1 MSPPSIHSSPTAREK
16 GFSLIEVL
24 VALLVL
30 SIGLLGLAAL
40 QTTSLKYN
48 TDSYTR
54 TQATLLAYDIMD
66 RMRSNLA
73 AVSTGNYN
81 VPSSA
86 TASSKIAAYNSCKNS
101 ATGCGCDLTGA
112 KCSTSN
118 LATYDLGKWYE
129 RLAATLP
136 EASTNLATISTS
148 SSGSSTQVTIIIQWK
163 DRDLLTPKSHTWIAQ
178 L

>member
-1 MSPPSIHSSPTAREK
+1 MHTSIARSSLNIGQR
-16 GFSLIEVL
+16 GFSLVEVL

-54 TQATLLAYDIMD
+54 TQATIIAYDILD
-66 RMRSNLA
+66 RMRLNPTGVSAGDYDA
-73 AVSTGNYN
+73 ANSADAASKVSAYN
-81 VPSSA
+81 GCKSSA
-86 TASSKIAAYNSCKNS
+86 SGCKCDASTADCNTIK
-101 ATGCGCDLTGA
+101 
-112 KCSTSN
+112 

-136 EASTNLATISTS
+136 EASSNLATISRTS
-148 SSGSSTQVTIIIQWK
+148 ANKVTITIRWK
-163 DRDLLTPKSHTWIAQ
+163 ERDLPTPKSHVWEVQ

>member
-1 MSPPSIHSSPTAREK
+1 MRLPNFHSIPIAREK

-66 RMRSNLA
+66 RMRSNLTG
-73 AVSTGNYN
+73 VSAGNYN
-81 VPSSA
+81 VSA
-86 TASSKIAAYNSCKNS
+86 STAPSKIAAYNSCKNS
-101 ATGCGCDLTGA
+101 ASGCGCDLTGA
-112 KCSTSN
+112 NCSTSN

-148 SSGSSTQVTIIIQWK
+148 SSGSSTQVIITIRWK
-163 DRDLLTPKSHTWIAQ
+163 DRDLLTPKSHTWTAE

>member
-1 MSPPSIHSSPTAREK
+1 MRQSRNNSSLNIGPK
-16 GFSLIEVL
+16 GFSLVEVL

-54 TQATLLAYDIMD
+54 TQATILAYDIID
-66 RMRSNLA
+66 RMRLNSA
-73 AVSTGNYN
+73 GVSAGNYDAATN
-81 VPSSA
+81 SA
-86 TASSKIAAYNSCKNS
+86 AATKISAYEGCKSS
-101 ATGCGCDLTGA
+101 ATGCKCDDNA
-112 KCSTSN
+112 ANCDTSKM
-118 LATYDLGKWYE
+118 AAFDLGKWYE

-136 EASTNLATISTS
+136 EASLNPATISRTS
-148 SSGSSTQVTIIIQWK
+148 SNMVTITIRWKERDMPITTTQVWQV
-163 DRDLLTPKSHTWIAQ
+163 Q

>member
-1 MSPPSIHSSPTAREK
+1 MRLPNFHSIPIAREK

-66 RMRSNLA
+66 RMRSNLTG
-73 AVSTGNYN
+73 VSAGNYS
-81 VPSSA
+81 VSA
-86 TASSKIAAYNSCKNS
+86 STAPSKIAAYNSCKNS
-101 ATGCGCDLTGA
+101 ASGCGCDLTGA
-112 KCSTSN
+112 NCSTSN

-148 SSGSSTQVTIIIQWK
+148 SSGSSTQVIITIRWK
-163 DRDLLTPKSHTWIAQ
+163 DRDLLTPKSHTWTAE

>member
-1 MSPPSIHSSPTAREK
+1 MHTSIASSSLNTGQR
-16 GFSLIEVL
+16 GFSLVEVL

-54 TQATLLAYDIMD
+54 TQSTILAYDIID
-66 RMRSNLA
+66 RMRLNPTGVSAGDYDA
-73 AVSTGNYN
+73 ATSTDAASRVSTYN
-81 VPSSA
+81 GCKSSA
-86 TASSKIAAYNSCKNS
+86 SGCKCDAITADCNTTK
-101 ATGCGCDLTGA
+101 
-112 KCSTSN
+112 
-118 LATYDLGKWYE
+118 LATFDLGKWYE

-136 EASTNLATISTS
+136 EASSNLATISRTS
-148 SSGSSTQVTIIIQWK
+148 TNKVTITIRWK
-163 DRDLLTPKSHTWIAQ
+163 ERDLPTPNTHVWEVQ

>member
-1 MSPPSIHSSPTAREK
+1 MHTSIARSSLNIGQR
-16 GFSLIEVL
+16 GFSLVEVL

-54 TQATLLAYDIMD
+54 TQATIIAYDILD
-66 RMRSNLA
+66 RMRLNPTGVSAGDYDA
-73 AVSTGNYN
+73 ATSADAASKVSAYN
-81 VPSSA
+81 GCKSSA
-86 TASSKIAAYNSCKNS
+86 SGCKCDASTADCNTNK
-101 ATGCGCDLTGA
+101 
-112 KCSTSN
+112 
-118 LATYDLGKWYE
+118 LATFDLGKWYE

-136 EASTNLATISTS
+136 EASSNLATISRTS
-148 SSGSSTQVTIIIQWK
+148 ANKVTITIRWK
-163 DRDLLTPKSHTWIAQ
+163 ERDLPTPNSHVWEVQ